1 MAGTRLAIKARWE
14 GERLERA
21 LRRLQRAAG
30 DLEPALH
37 DFGESW
43 LNNTRAR
50 FEAEQAPD
58 GTPWA
63 PLSERYKRR
72 KTKNRDKVLTLSGE
86 LMRQLNYQVSGHSV
100 AVGSPLEYAAVHQ
113 FGATKGAF
121 GATRLQ

>member
-1 MAGTRLAIKARWE
+1 MAGASIAIRSKWE
-14 GERLERA
+14 DRELREAFQRLERA
-21 LRRLQRAAG
+21 AG
-30 DLEPALH
+30 NLEPALR